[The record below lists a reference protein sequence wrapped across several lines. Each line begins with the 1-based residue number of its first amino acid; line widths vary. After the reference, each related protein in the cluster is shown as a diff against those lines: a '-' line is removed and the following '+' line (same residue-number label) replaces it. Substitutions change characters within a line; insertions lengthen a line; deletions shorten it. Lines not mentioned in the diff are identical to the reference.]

1 MEFMFFSK
9 YISCDSAA
17 DLFLMKLINKT
28 EFNKH
33 HKVIYHMFNVLG
45 IQNINK
51 YCKQLQIT
59 ATCMLYILHQS
70 FLRQDKT
77 ASHKLNFII
86 LQHFLTDNS
95 NYYNNYS
102 FTHVKL
108 NTHIQYQPIIFCLY
122 TLERCVPAFCY
133 CRIFYLLR
141 MSHNLSIKQGS
152 FTMNLSA
159 QQL

>member
-17 DLFLMKLINKT
+17 DLFLMELINKT

-51 YCKQLQIT
+51 YFKQLQTT

-70 FLRQDKT
+70 FLRPDKT

-86 LQHFLTDNS
+86 LEYFLTDNS
-95 NYYNNYS
+95 NYYNNLQFHSCQIKY
-102 FTHVKL
+102 THSISANDFLSVH
-108 NTHIQYQPIIFCLY
+108 TREMCFCL
-122 TLERCVPAFCY
+122 
-133 CRIFYLLR
+133 LLLQ
-141 MSHNLSIKQGS
+141 NFLPTQNVTQ
-152 FTMNLSA
+152 FE
-159 QQL
+159 

>member
-1 MEFMFFSK
+1 MKFMFFSK

-17 DLFLMKLINKT
+17 DLFMMKLINKT

-33 HKVIYHMFNVLG
+33 HKVTYHMFNVLG

-51 YCKQLQIT
+51 YFIQLQTT

-70 FLRQDKT
+70 FLRPDKT
-77 ASHKLNFII
+77 ASHKLNFIL

-108 NTHIQYQPIIFCLY
+108 STHSISANDFLYIHTREMCFCL
-122 TLERCVPAFCY
+122 
-133 CRIFYLLR
+133 LLLQ
-141 MSHNLSIKQGS
+141 NFLPTQNVTKFEYQTG
-152 FTMNLSA
+152 
-159 QQL
+159 